1 MGPCVHAGLGIHGL
15 LAQSVLVIDQVEGG
29 VNNSASMADLSDD
42 LGAGILSEAHFSIP
56 VATDGST
63 TSTIPMPILN
73 TRCISQSE
81 TCPSDAIHSNSG

>member
-42 LGAGILSEAHFSIP
+42 LGAGDPF
-56 VATDGST
+56 
-63 TSTIPMPILN
+63 
-73 TRCISQSE
+73 
-81 TCPSDAIHSNSG
+81 